1 LKVSWRKIQITN
13 FKWKYQRNKKQI
25 NINHKKDM
33 FLPHI
38 LNDILMKLCHSF
50 LRLNYVLYGFF
61 FKFRIQIIIM
71 ILGNILSQLFKKKN
85 LKFFWFFLPRRYFL
99 IFKLEISLCVPQKLP
114 PKEKIWFLN
123 SKINLSWLV
132 C

>member
-61 FKFRIQIIIM
+61 SNFVFK
-71 ILGNILSQLFKKKN
+71 LLSRYWVISWVNYSKKK
-85 LKFFWFFLPRRYFL
+85 FEIFL
-99 IFKLEISLCVPQKLP
+99 IFPPKKILFNFQIRDFPLCTSKVTA
-114 PKEKIWFLN
+114 KEKIWFLN